1 MKNSNFSKKISKAGL
16 TRRQVG
22 KGFAA
27 LGLGAAAS
35 PIVGR
40 HASAADK
47 PTIFTWAGWDGPE
60 LYESYVDKH
69 GEAPAFTFFGD
80 LSEAFVK
87 MRSGYTPDVVCLG
100 VGDIPKFYDAGLIDP
115 IDPARLPDWD
125 NFYEPL
131 RSMETQWVDDE
142 LYWMPTMFGGTSVLY
157 REDLVEVEEESWSL
171 LWDERYKGKICPS
184 DWSVEAILPIGVAL
198 GVTDPFAMTDDELVE
213 VRKILEKQR
222 ELARFY
228 WGDPSSMEQS
238 LVSGEVV
245 IAYAWSE
252 SGARTSG
259 APVPIRY
266 ADPKEGRIVT
276 ADGLAIVKGH
286 QASLDQIY
294 DYLAASTTASTGVYT
309 LTEFGMINPNSKVLD
324 MAPEEAIKA
333 LGADNIS
340 KTLSEG
346 WFWGAMTP
354 EDEEKYENMF
364 LEVQAG
370 F

>member
-1 MKNSNFSKKISKAGL
+1 MQKAKFLNNFSKAGL

-60 LYESYVDKH
+60 LYEPYVDKY
-69 GEAPAFTFFGD
+69 GEAPNFTFFGD

-87 MRSGYTPDVVCLG
+87 MRSGFTPDLVEIG
-100 VGDIPKFYDAGLIDP
+100 VGEVQKFYDSGLLDP
-115 IDPARLPDWD
+115 IDPGRLPDWD
-125 NFYEPL
+125 NYYEPL
-131 RSMETQWVDDE
+131 RSLETQWQDGE
-142 LYWMPTMFGGTSVLY
+142 LYWVPTMFGGTSVLY
-157 REDLVEVEEESWSL
+157 REDLVEVEEESWAM

-184 DWSVEAILPIGVAL
+184 DWSVEAILPIGIAL
-198 GVTDPFAMTDDELVE
+198 GVPDPFGMTDDELVE

-222 ELARFY
+222 DLARFY

-238 LVSGEVV
+238 MVSGEVV
-245 IAYAWSE
+245 VAYAWSE

-266 ADPKEGRIVT
+266 ARPKEGRIVT
-276 ADGLAIVKGH
+276 ADGLAIAKGH

-294 DYLAASTTASTGVYT
+294 DYIAARTAASTGVYT
-309 LTEFGMINPNSKVLD
+309 LTEFGMINPHSKVLD
-324 MAPEEAIKA
+324 MAPKKAIMS

-340 KTLSEG
+340 NTLSSG

-354 EDEEKYENMF
+354 EAEEKYENMF